1 MKKQLLQ
8 SQSLVCQY
16 RHNKNSK
23 SIASSVSHTLSLLRQ
38 QQQQQQQQQQLK
50 GRRRCYHNLN
60 ENRKNDK
67 NTDVKENYNNGNAS
81 STIPYMGQG
90 VKVGQYATMTR
101 TYSSKDVDNFGRLIQ
116 DFNPIHSSSSSNS
129 LDIVSDKNNDD
140 DVVSLLQLQ
149 RDAHEKAGLIQYQE
163 DFDEDNGDNDVA
175 AINQNTT
182 YSNKVPKALVHGIFV
197 GGIFSS
203 ILAHIS
209 PGCVYINQSLDF
221 MSPVFVHDTVVGCIS
236 IEKIRRFGRKG
247 GIVIQCQTSVYK
259 YKHNYNSDSIN
270 KRIEPTPAQISIQG
284 RANVWLPIGYQLTEA
299 VNTSKCT

>member
-16 RHNKNSK
+16 RHNKNRK
-23 SIASSVSHTLSLLRQ
+23 SIAYSVSHTLTLLRQ
-38 QQQQQQQQQQLK
+38 QQQQQK
-50 GRRRCYHNLN
+50 GGRRCYHNLN

-67 NTDVKENYNNGNAS
+67 NTDVKENNNNGNTS

-90 VKVGQYATMTR
+90 VKVGQYATMAR

-129 LDIVSDKNNDD
+129 LDIVSNKNNDD

-163 DFDEDNGDNDVA
+163 DYDDDNGDNDVT

-182 YSNKVPKALVHGIFV
+182 KNKKVPKALVHGIFA

-236 IEKIRRFGRKG
+236 IEKILPNRKG

-259 YKHNYNSDSIN
+259 YKYNYNSDSIN

-284 RANVWLPIGYQLTEA
+284 CANVWLPIGYQLTEA